1 MSDLIETITH
11 ELNVDRE
18 TALQGAGAIFSV
30 VKERVGL
37 RTFQMLRV
45 PFPDVELWI
54 DLHSGIEGYGAGDFF
69 LKDLGFSGP
78 AVDMIERATSSGVPL
93 ETAQKMFALIYRW
106 RYDHPS
112 LIALSAYFEHVSLKH
127 IKAYTSSKEWKRDNQ
142 EAGEQFTLEKLRDE
156 YRFHICV
163 SSLKKW
169 IPQKRWRNVS
179 GSARASSLILR
190 PDVLLAKMVCSPR

>member
-1 MSDLIETITH
+1 MSDLIDQIAH

-45 PFPDVELWI
+45 PFPEVEAWI
-54 DLHSGIEGYGAGDFF
+54 DRHSGIEGYGAGDFF

-93 ETAQKMFALIYRW
+93 EAAQRMFTIIYDAIQREAVPAVAE
-106 RYDHPS
+106 RVAERVPS
-112 LIALSAYFEHVSLKH
+112 PASLELPDKRP
-127 IKAYTSSKEWKRDNQ
+127 IKKFFMK
-142 EAGEQFTLEKLRDE
+142 
-156 YRFHICV
+156 
-163 SSLKKW
+163 
-169 IPQKRWRNVS
+169 
-179 GSARASSLILR
+179 
-190 PDVLLAKMVCSPR
+190 